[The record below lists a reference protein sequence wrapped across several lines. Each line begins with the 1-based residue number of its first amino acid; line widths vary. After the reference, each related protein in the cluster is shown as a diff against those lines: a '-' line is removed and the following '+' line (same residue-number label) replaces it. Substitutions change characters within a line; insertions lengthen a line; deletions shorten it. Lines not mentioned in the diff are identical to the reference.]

1 MENHLPHRFFL
12 PMARMSFFGGFMPS
26 QYDVLGIGNAIM
38 DVIAPVENE
47 VLIRE
52 NITKASMTLI
62 DQKRALSLHEALSS
76 STTEMVQD
84 AGGSG
89 ANTVAGIAALGAR
102 AAYIG
107 KVGDDTLGRAFTES
121 LCRQNVGVCDIEQS
135 KTQATARCLIA
146 VTPDGERSM
155 STFLGANTEFGP
167 NDVDAD
173 MVRAS
178 AVTYL
183 EGYLFDTDAQKAA
196 FVKAAEIAT
205 AAGRQVALTLSDSFC
220 VDRHRAAFVQ
230 LVDNHVDILFA
241 NEAELLSL
249 YENTDLTQALERVW
263 ATKTTTLVT
272 RSEKGSL
279 VKNGGTVHEI
289 QAVPVDKIVDT
300 TGAGDQYAA
309 GVLAGQAQGLD
320 WVDAARL
327 GSLCAA
333 EVITHYGA
341 RPETSIADL
350 VKKGVTQL

>member
-1 MENHLPHRFFL
+1 
-12 PMARMSFFGGFMPS
+12 MSCK
-26 QYDVLGIGNAIM
+26 YEVLGIGNAIM
-38 DVIAPVENE
+38 DVIAPVDDAA
-47 VLIRE
+47 LTRE
-52 NITKASMTLI
+52 HITKASMTLI
-62 DQKRALSLHEALSS
+62 DKDRALSLHKALADASDLLKV
-76 STTEMVQD
+76 E

-89 ANTVAGIAALGAR
+89 ANTMAGIAALGTR

-107 KVGDDTLGRAFTES
+107 KVGDDGLGRAFTDS
-121 LCRQNVGVCDIEQS
+121 LCGQGVGVCEIDTS
-135 KTQATARCLIA
+135 STQATARCLIA

-155 STFLGANTEFGP
+155 STYLGANTEFGP
-167 NDVDAD
+167 DDVDAD
-173 MVRAS
+173 MVAAS

-220 VDRHRAAFVQ
+220 VDRHRAAFKQ

-249 YENTDLTQALERVW
+249 YETNDLQAALEQVW
-263 ATKTTTLVT
+263 VSKTTALVT
-272 RSEKGSL
+272 RSAQGSIIKSGND
-279 VKNGGTVHEI
+279 VYEI
-289 QAVPVDKIVDT
+289 PAVPVGRVVDT

-309 GVLAGQAQGLD
+309 GVLAGRAQGLD
-320 WVDAARL
+320 WPDAARL

-341 RPETSIADL
+341 RPETPVVDL
-350 VKKGVTQL
+350 VKQGVTRL